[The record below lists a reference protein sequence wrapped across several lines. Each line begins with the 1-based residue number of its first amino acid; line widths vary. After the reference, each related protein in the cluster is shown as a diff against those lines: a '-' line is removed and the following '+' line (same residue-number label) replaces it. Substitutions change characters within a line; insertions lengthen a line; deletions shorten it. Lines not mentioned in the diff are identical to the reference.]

1 MRKYVEPPGRTPPRL
16 QPPGAGLP
24 APELFVARLL
34 FHWQAWRA
42 TRAGAAALFTRQRVA
57 ILRLARGVDPA
68 EGGRRVLITRLPG
81 LEDSSRHWSVF
92 MTVDH
97 LRIVNAQIAEV
108 IRLLGRGEAPTF
120 AASTAAVKPRVGVND
135 AVIGEF
141 EAACDGLEQAV
152 AGVSDLRT
160 PLRLAH
166 PWFGPLDAAGWHFL
180 AAFHMRLHHCQITMI
195 RQTAPA
201 AP

>member
-1 MRKYVEPPGRTPPRL
+1 MSNPPAALPPRL
-16 QPPGAGLP
+16 QAPGAGLP

-34 FHWQAWRA
+34 FRWQAWRA
-42 TRAGAAALFTRQRVA
+42 TRESATALFAQQRAA
-57 ILRLARGVDPA
+57 ILHLSRGVDPT
-68 EGGRRVLITRLPG
+68 EGARRVLIARLPG

-120 AASTAAVKPRVGVND
+120 VASTATVKPRAEVDG
-135 AVIGEF
+135 AVVGEF
-141 EAACDGLEQAV
+141 EAACDQLGRAV
-152 AGVSDLRT
+152 AGVGNLRT
-160 PLRLAH
+160 RLRLAH

-180 AAFHMRLHHCQITMI
+180 AAFHMRLHHRQITTI
-195 RQTAPA
+195 RQTALA